1 MPNAITSTGLTTA
14 TRAELLATL
23 YAGFLSI
30 YGVDLSSADSSNPDV
45 QAINLFVQ
53 AVLDN
58 EDLLT
63 QIYNGMDPDQAV
75 GVVLDQR
82 CALNGIQRQAGTYT
96 ITNVTITVTEA
107 LSLTG
112 LDIDPI
118 NPYTVADNAGNQWQL
133 VETQNPSIAGVFV
146 YAFQAKN
153 TGAVLTT
160 PNTITVPVSVVLGV
174 SAINNPT
181 TYTVLGINEETD
193 AALRLRRQLS
203 VSLASQG
210 YLKSLLAAL
219 ENVNGVNS
227 AFVHENTT
235 GIVDSQGVPGHSI
248 WVIIDGVASDTDIAN
263 AIYTKRNAGCGQK
276 TGTTNSFNVLQ
287 VDGTYFTVYWDVT
300 TTEDLYI
307 KLHLQ
312 SLDGINAPN
321 TAAITN
327 ATTGVPALF
336 TPGVNAE
343 VNINQLSTLI
353 QTIDPN
359 TLVVPT
365 VGDGFADNGGGP
377 FTNTLTPSAASK
389 KFTVS
394 SAHINLTVI

>member
-1 MPNAITSTGLTTA
+1 MSNAITSTGLTTA
-14 TRAELLATL
+14 TRAELLAVL

-30 YGVDLSSADSSNPDV
+30 YGVDLSTADSSNPDV

-75 GVVLDQR
+75 GVTLDQR
-82 CALNGIQRQAGTYT
+82 CALNGIQRQAGTFT
-96 ITNVTITVTEA
+96 VTNVTITVTEA
-107 LSLTG
+107 LTLTG
-112 LDIDPI
+112 INDDSS

-133 VETQNPSIAGVFV
+133 LETQNPAAAGSNV
-146 YAFQAKN
+146 YAFQSKVA
-153 TGAVLTT
+153 GAVLTT

-174 SAINNPT
+174 SVINNPT
-181 TYTVLGINEETD
+181 TYTTLGINEETD
-193 AALRLRRQLS
+193 AALRLRRQIS

-210 YLKSLLAAL
+210 YLSSLLAAL
-219 ENVNGVNS
+219 ENVDGVTS
-227 AFVHENTT
+227 AFVHENTSNAT
-235 GIVDSQGVPGHSI
+235 DDDGIPGHSI
-248 WVIIDGVASDTDIAN
+248 WVIIDGSPADADVAT

-276 TGTTNSFNVLQ
+276 TDTTNSYNVLQ
-287 VDGTYFTVYWDVT
+287 VDGSYFTVYWDVVE
-300 TTEDLYI
+300 TEDLYI

-327 ATTGVPALF
+327 ATTGLPAKY

-343 VNINQLSTLI
+343 VNINQLATLI
-353 QTIDPN
+353 QEIDPN

-365 VGDGFADNGGGP
+365 SGDGFSIAAIGP
-377 FTNTLTPSAASK
+377 FTNTLTPSLGNN
-389 KFTVS
+389 KFTIS
-394 SAHINLTVI
+394 SANISLTVV